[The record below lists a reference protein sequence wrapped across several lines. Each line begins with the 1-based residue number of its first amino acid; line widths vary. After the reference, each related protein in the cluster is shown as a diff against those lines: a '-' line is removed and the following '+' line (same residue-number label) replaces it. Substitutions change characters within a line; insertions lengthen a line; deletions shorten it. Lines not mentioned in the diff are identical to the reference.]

1 MNDWRATFA
10 RRLSVLAGIFVAW
23 VGVVEA
29 RLVYLHVVQHGAL
42 LERAE
47 EQQQSRQSIPAPRG
61 EITAR
66 DGSPLAMSTPGFALE
81 ATRSLIQD
89 PEATATR
96 LCRVLHDCDA
106 AARQALVKQL
116 RWSGRGARYV
126 FLRRKL
132 QDDEVAALRPLIK
145 DAEPNVRVVEVPQR
159 SYPGGS
165 GGAHLIGY
173 TDIDNRGQTG
183 VELAMESILAGRP
196 GLQLVI
202 KSPLKGHSRLLTRP
216 LRAPVAG
223 ATVET
228 TIDRD
233 LQYIAERTLAE
244 AVEAH
249 DANGGAVVVM
259 DPQNGEILAL
269 ANFPTF
275 DLNEYGIATDEE
287 KLNRAAQH
295 IYEPGSTFKSFIA
308 AAALEVLRMPTTRMF
323 DTSAGY
329 ISFGPRRIHEFG
341 GHRYQ
346 ALSFMDVIVKSS
358 NVGAVKIGQA
368 LGSDVVSR
376 YVYRFGFGETLARD
390 IPHQR
395 AGLVDKRLPQFKPS
409 ELASLSMG
417 YQIGVTPLQMVAAV
431 GSIANGGELI
441 APHVVRATIVD
452 GVRTEV
458 PRQVVRRTIPTEI
471 ADSLT
476 DILEQVVERGTAK
489 AARIPGYTI
498 AGKTGTAEK
507 LENGRYSK
515 VHNNVSFVGFV
526 PSRNPRA
533 VILAVLDS
541 PRRGGRTGGEV
552 AAPVFRAVAEATL
565 RRLGVPPSVPEAH
578 GLIAGPTTPA
588 LPTPVSLPTIDRGA
602 LLDVAPA
609 VATASGTVPDVRGLS
624 ARDATRVLY
633 AAGVEPRLSGSG
645 VVARQSPSAGTVIR
659 PGQTCD
665 LVLVRAVA
673 QPDPERGLEP

>member
-1 MNDWRATFA
+1 MKDWRATFV
-10 RRLSVLAGIFVAW
+10 RRMSVLAGIFVVW

-29 RLVYLHVVQHGAL
+29 RLVYLHVVQHGSL

-47 EQQQSRQSIPAPRG
+47 EQQQSRQLIPAPRG
-61 EITAR
+61 EIVAR
-66 DGSPLAMSTPGFALE
+66 DGTPLAMSTPGSALE
-81 ATRSLIQD
+81 ATRSLIAD
-89 PEATATR
+89 PDATAMR

-106 AARQALVKQL
+106 ADRQALARQL
-116 RWSGRGARYV
+116 HWTGRGARYV
-126 FLRRKL
+126 FLRRRL
-132 QDDEVAALRPLIK
+132 TDAEVTALRELN
-145 DAEPNVRVVEVPQR
+145 EPNVRIVEVPQR

-165 GGAHLIGY
+165 GAAHLIGY
-173 TDIDNRGQTG
+173 TDIDNKGQTG
-183 VELAMESILAGRP
+183 IELAMESILAGRP

-202 KSPLKGHSRLLTRP
+202 KSPLRGHSRLLTRP

-244 AVEAH
+244 AVEEH
-249 DANGGAVVVM
+249 DALGGAVIVM

-269 ANFPTF
+269 ANAPTF
-275 DLNEYGIATDEE
+275 DLNEYGSATDEQ

-308 AAALEVLRMPTTRMF
+308 AAALEVLHMPTTRMF

-329 ISFGPRRIHEFG
+329 ITFGPRRIHDM
-341 GHRYQ
+341 HRYP

-358 NVGAVKIGQA
+358 NVGAIKIGQA

-376 YVYRFGFGETLARD
+376 YIYRFGFGETLARD

-409 ELASLSMG
+409 ELASVSMG

-471 ADSLT
+471 ADDLT

-489 AARIPGYTI
+489 SARIPGYTI

-515 VHNNVSFVGFV
+515 IHNNVSFVGFV

-541 PRRGGRTGGEV
+541 PFRT
-552 AAPVFRAVAEATL
+552 VAEATL
-565 RRLGVPPSVPEAH
+565 RRLGVPPSTPEPH
-578 GLIAGPTTPA
+578 GLLAGSDAPA
-588 LPTPVSLPTIDRGA
+588 GPTPVSLPLIERGQMVTLTAA
-602 LLDVAPA
+602 L
-609 VATASGTVPDVRGLS
+609 ATAPGTVPDVRGLS
-624 ARDATRVLY
+624 AREAARVLA
-633 AAGVEPRLSGSG
+633 AAGLEPRLSGSG
-645 VVARQSPSAGTVIR
+645 IVSRQLPAPGTAIVA
-659 PGQTCD
+659 GQTCD
-665 LVLVRAVA
+665 LFLVRAVA
-673 QPDPERGLEP
+673 QSDPDRGLEP

>member
-10 RRLSVLAGIFVAW
+10 RRMSVLAGIFVAW
-23 VGVVEA
+23 VGVVEG
-29 RLVYLHVVQHGAL
+29 RLVYLHVIQHAAL
-42 LERAE
+42 LERAD
-47 EQQQSRQSIPAPRG
+47 EQQQSRQAIPAPRG
-61 EITAR
+61 EIVAR

-81 ATRSLIQD
+81 ATRSLIPD
-89 PEATATR
+89 PEATAAR

-106 AARQALVKQL
+106 AGRQALVKQL

-132 QDDEVAALRPLIK
+132 HDDEVEALRPVLK
-145 DAEPNVRVVEVPQR
+145 DAEPNVRIVEVPQR

-173 TDIDNRGQTG
+173 TDIDNKGQTG
-183 VELAMESILAGRP
+183 IELAMDGILAGRP

-202 KSPLKGHSRLLTRP
+202 KSPLRGHSRLLTRP

-249 DANGGAVVVM
+249 DANGGAVIVM

-269 ANFPTF
+269 ANAPTF
-275 DLNEYGIATDEE
+275 DLNEYGSATDEQ

-308 AAALEVLRMPTTRMF
+308 AAALEVLHMPTTRMF

-329 ISFGPRRIHEFG
+329 ITFGPRRIHDM
-341 GHRYQ
+341 HRYQ

-358 NVGAVKIGQA
+358 NVGAIKIGQA

-395 AGLVDKRLPQFKPS
+395 AGLVDRRLPQFKPS
-409 ELASLSMG
+409 ELASVSMG
-417 YQIGVTPLQMVAAV
+417 YQIGVTPLQMVTAV
-431 GSIANGGELI
+431 GSIANGGELV
-441 APHVVRATIVD
+441 APHVVKATIVD
-452 GVRTEV
+452 GVRTEM
-458 PRQVVRRTIPTEI
+458 PRQVIRRTIPNEI
-471 ADSLT
+471 ADDLT
-476 DILEQVVERGTAK
+476 AILEQVVERGTAK
-489 AARIPGYTI
+489 SARIPGYTI

-515 VHNNVSFVGFV
+515 IHNNCSFVGFV
-526 PSRNPRA
+526 PSRHPRA
-533 VILAVLDS
+533 VILAVIDS
-541 PRRGGRTGGEV
+541 PRKGGRTGGEV
-552 AAPVFRAVAEATL
+552 AGPVFRQIAEATL
-565 RRLGVPPSVPEAH
+565 SRLGVPPNAPVDE
-578 GLIAGPTTPA
+578 GLVARGTPRPVG
-588 LPTPVSLPTIDRGA
+588 PTPVNLPLIDRRVDVQVTPT
-602 LLDVAPA
+602 LDVQR
-609 VATASGTVPDVRGLS
+609 GTMPDVRGLS
-624 ARDATRVLY
+624 ARDAIKLLVN
-633 AAGVEPRLSGSG
+633 AGVEPRLSGNG
-645 VVARQSPSAGTVIR
+645 VVKLQSPAAGTVIR
-659 PGQTCD
+659 PGQVCD
-665 LVLVRAVA
+665 LVLIRAVA
-673 QPDPERGLEP
+673 SPDPERGLEP